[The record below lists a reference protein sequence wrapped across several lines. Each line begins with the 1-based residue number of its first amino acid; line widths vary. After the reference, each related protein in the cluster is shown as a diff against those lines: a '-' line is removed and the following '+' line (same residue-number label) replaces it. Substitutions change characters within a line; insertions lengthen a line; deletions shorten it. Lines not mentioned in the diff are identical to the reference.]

1 MYKKVEIPEFS
12 VDKSFANFSKK
23 EAGEYFKWFEGIKA
37 DRLEY
42 LVSEVSKDYSS
53 LVLDYSRGSILGLT
67 KWILSKIELEPV
79 SEKELK
85 QFEDNLQ
92 KTPLLADVISSP
104 TKTLSQDF
112 ISIAFDVGLYFGETV
127 VKSSNN
133 HKWGY
138 SLKPKSYIHYAQPIV
153 IADHPS
159 DNINPRFLIE
169 NEIKFS
175 LREEK
180 DIPIDFLLRV
190 YDYAIN

>member
-12 VDKSFANFSKK
+12 VNKLFSNFSKK
-23 EAGEYFKWFEGIKA
+23 EARDYFQWFEEIKEN
-37 DRLEY
+37 RLEY
-42 LVSEVSKDYSS
+42 LVSEVNKDCSS
-53 LVLDYSRGSILGLT
+53 LVLDYSRDSILGLT
-67 KWILSKIELEPV
+67 KWVLSKIEVEPI
-79 SEKELK
+79 SEMELK
-85 QFEDNLQ
+85 QFEGNLQ

-112 ISIAFDVGLYFGETV
+112 ISIVFDVGLYFGETV
-127 VKSSNN
+127 VKKSNS

-138 SLKPKSYIHYAQPIV
+138 TLKPKSYIHYAQPI
-153 IADHPS
+153 ILANHPS

-175 LREEK
+175 LKEEK
-180 DIPIDFLLRV
+180 DIPIEFLLRV